1 MKKLL
6 LIVLGAL
13 LVAQPSDAQFFK
25 KLFKKKAKTE
35 KKKKS
40 GSKADGIDDDAQVAM
55 ADWAT
60 VADNQNNRNAF
71 LNIPLGI
78 KADRFEKSLMEQNF
92 TERKPRNG
100 SDTAVNGIM
109 IQHTLHNKPIS
120 AVDGK

>member
-13 LVAQPSDAQFFK
+13 LVAQPADAQFLK
-25 KLFKKKAKTE
+25 KLFKKAKTE

-78 KADRFEKSLMEQNF
+78 KADRFEKSLMEQSF
-92 TERKPRNG
+92 TERKPEG
-100 SDTAVNGIM
+100 KQTAKSFVYEGEVYGA
-109 IQHTLHNKPIS
+109 K
-120 AVDGK
+120 